1 MYEQKSYLEG
11 NKYYLAA
18 LESKPIE
25 KTDIPELKQIGF
37 NYEESFIPESTVWI
51 VKSLKIKHKNIR

>member
-1 MYEQKSYLEG
+1 MSYFVW

-37 NYEESFIPESTVWI
+37 DYEKSFIPESTVWI
-51 VKSLKIKHKNIR
+51 LKSLK